1 MNELTYFRLSLCPY
15 CRRAEKYIDELKGE
29 NPEYAGIKINMIDEN
44 KDRNKTKGYD
54 YWYVPCFYL
63 GDQKLH
69 EGAASKENI
78 KKVLD
83 TVLSSAC

>member
-1 MNELTYFRLSLCPY
+1 MNELTYFRLPLCPY
-15 CRRAEKYIDELKGE
+15 CRRAEKYLEELIKE

-44 KDRNKTKGYD
+44 KDRNRIKGYD

-63 GDQKLH
+63 GNKKLH

-78 KKVLD
+78 KQVLD
-83 TVLSSAC
+83 AALASIC